1 MNLFDDLP
9 EDVCRRNV
17 PLAPLT
23 WFRLGGPAEYLIS
36 PRTESQ
42 LATIIRRCRDSGTP
56 VRFLGL
62 GANVIVSDEGVS
74 GVVIRMDAGE
84 FIETRI
90 DASRVIAGGG
100 VDMTKLVRK
109 TVRSGLAGLENLAG
123 IPGTVGGGIAMNCG
137 GRYGEI
143 GTVVRS
149 VRVIGPDGKLYE
161 RDHDDLEFSYRHCSL
176 GADCVVSASFEL
188 QPMDTGDLETRFRE
202 IWMYKQNTQPPLG
215 AQSVGCIFRN
225 PNGRSAGEIIDRA
238 GLKGMRL
245 GSAYVSDRHANFVL
259 ADPGGRA
266 ADVINLIR
274 LVGQRVEDQCG
285 IRLEP
290 EVRIW

>member
-9 EDVCRRNV
+9 ESVCRRNV

-23 WFRLGGPAEYLIS
+23 WFHLGGPAEYLIS
-36 PRTESQ
+36 PQSESQ
-42 LATIIRRCRDSGTP
+42 LAAVIRRCRDSGTP
-56 VRFLGL
+56 VRLLGL
-62 GANVIVSDEGVS
+62 GANIIVPDEGVT
-74 GVVIRMDAGE
+74 GVVIRLDAGE
-84 FIETRI
+84 FVDTRVEG
-90 DASRVIAGGG
+90 SCVFAGGG
-100 VDMTKLVRK
+100 VDMTKLIRK
-109 TVRSGLAGLENLAG
+109 TVRLGLAGLENLAG

-143 GTVVRS
+143 GAAVHG
-149 VRVIGPDGKLYE
+149 VRVVGPDGKLYE
-161 RDHDDLEFSYRHCSL
+161 RDHDDLEFGYRHCSL
-176 GADCVVSASFEL
+176 GADCVTHAVFEL
-188 QPMDTGDLETRFRE
+188 HEVDPADLELRFRE

-225 PNGRSAGEIIDRA
+225 PSGRSAGEIIDRA

-266 ADVINLIR
+266 SDVINLIR

-290 EVRIW
+290 EVKIW